1 VQHAGAGVVTETQFL
16 GSHVDLPSGWSVRVG
31 AWDGQQAAP
40 LPFGRLHELER
51 VPAVNV
57 QRNRTSRS
65 KDIPARHAGF
75 AVLAAIA
82 LPAAA

>member
-1 VQHAGAGVVTETQFL
+1 
-16 GSHVDLPSGWSVRVG
+16 
-31 AWDGQQAAP
+31 
-40 LPFGRLHELER
+40 LHELER

-82 LPAAA
+82 LPAAARRAQDGSSPVD